1 MSIGRSFT
9 MNEQKKKMELLG
21 SAPISKALL
30 AMGVPT
36 MIGMLVNALYNLADT
51 YFVGGLGTDQMGAV
65 TVAFPLGQVIVGLG
79 LLFGNGAAAY
89 LSRLLGRG
97 DHETA
102 DKAAST
108 ANLLQYCRWSHRHSR
123 FHYLFKSHPE
133 GDRCHKQRHALC
145 HRLYAHLYHFFYF

>member
-65 TVAFPLGQVIVGLG
+65 TVAFPLRCSLSFQAPWTRRSRDCGQ
-79 LLFGNGAAAY
+79 
-89 LSRLLGRG
+89 SSQ
-97 DHETA
+97 HCH
-102 DKAAST
+102 
-108 ANLLQYCRWSHRHSR
+108 LLQYCRWSHHHSR

-145 HRLYAHLYHFFYF
+145 HRLYAHLYHFLYF